1 MAATRILMLLTNEF
15 RPDPRVARE
24 AQALS
29 EEGYQVTVLAWDREG
44 RAPSETKYH
53 EVEIERVR
61 SGKVSSVQAMVLN
74 YPLFFVKALWKGL
87 NSEAD
92 IIHCHD
98 FDTLFLGILLS
109 RLKNAPLVY
118 DAHEHYA
125 KMVSTDLPKEITNL
139 LDRVEFYLVKKA
151 DLVIVAH
158 DSIRSYLQPYVRSD
172 LVLIANYVD
181 LPERVPKKEKA
192 AGQPLVLFY
201 GGALEPMRYI
211 EESIE
216 AVKKMEGCVLRIAGA
231 GRLQERV
238 QRAANG
244 KVIYLGFLPHDLL
257 MKETAACDA
266 VLSLF
271 DIRNENYRV
280 GTPTKLP
287 EAMSVATPIITS
299 EGTNAADIVN
309 REGCGIVIE
318 WSEGNFRDAVDQL
331 KDHELRRRLGEAGR
345 RAAEREY
352 NWAVMKRRLLESY
365 ESLRAVLSP

>member
-1 MAATRILMLLTNEF
+1 MAADQVLMLLTNEF

-29 EEGYQVTVLAWDREG
+29 QDGYHVTVLAWDRGGE
-44 RAPSETKYH
+44 APCKSEFH
-53 EVEIERVR
+53 DIEIERVR
-61 SGKVSSVQAMVLN
+61 SGRVGSVQSMVLN
-74 YPLFFVKALWKGL
+74 YPLFFFRALLKGL
-87 NSEAD
+87 RKKPDVVHS
-92 IIHCHD
+92 HD
-98 FDTLFLGILLS
+98 FDTLFLGIMLS
-109 RLKNAPLVY
+109 WLKDVPLVY

-125 KMVSTDLPKEITNL
+125 KMVSTDLPQVITNAI
-139 LDRVEFYLVKKA
+139 DRLEFYLVKKA

-158 DSIRSYLQPYVRSD
+158 ESIQSYLQPHLKKKV
-172 LVLIANYVD
+172 VVVANYVD
-181 LPERVPKKEKA
+181 LPEKVPEKQKNSEQA
-192 AGQPLVLFY
+192 IILFY

-216 AVKKMEGCVLRIAGA
+216 VVRKMDGCVLRIAGA
-231 GRLQERV
+231 GRLEEKVR
-238 QRAANG
+238 RASDG
-244 KVIYLGFLPHDLL
+244 KIIYLGFLPHHLL

-299 EGTNAADIVN
+299 AGTNAAEIVT
-309 REGCGIVIE
+309 REKCGIVIE
-318 WSEGNFRDAVDQL
+318 WSEGEFREAVERLRDEKFRL
-331 KDHELRRRLGEAGR
+331 ELGRAGR

-352 NWAVMKRRLLESY
+352 NWAIMKKRLLDSY
-365 ESLRAVLSP
+365 RSLRAVLSS